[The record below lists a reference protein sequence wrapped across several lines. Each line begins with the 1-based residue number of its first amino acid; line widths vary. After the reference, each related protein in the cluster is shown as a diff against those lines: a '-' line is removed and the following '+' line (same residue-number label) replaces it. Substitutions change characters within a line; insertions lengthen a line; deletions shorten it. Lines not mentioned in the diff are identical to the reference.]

1 MSILTFLP
9 KTLYSV
15 SHLWLSF
22 QKASWHPIRTH
33 NESPQKNLADA
44 ELFSLFY
51 INYTPPRSGTFSSYT
66 FTVCVV
72 HLKQFWGHK
81 NMFRQFACLC
91 LLKRCQM
98 YFVCLHILEIN
109 TQTQHLQAW
118 NADSEWHSAN
128 VYRYLWSA
136 QMSLTKW
143 LLKFTVCKSVKW
155 QKKGMFH
162 TNNTWTSCVATAEN
176 LISLLLRSR
185 PHGHATGEMDFIAVL
200 KKKNINM
207 L

>member
-1 MSILTFLP
+1 MKRCILFHICGSQTRSICDC
-9 KTLYSV
+9 
-15 SHLWLSF
+15 SF
-22 QKASWHPIRTH
+22 QRASWPPIRTH
-33 NESPQKNLADA
+33 NESLQKNLADA

-98 YFVCLHILEIN
+98 YFVCLHILAIN

-118 NADSEWHSAN
+118 NADSEWHSTN
-128 VYRYLWSA
+128 VYKYLCLA

-155 QKKGMFH
+155 GKKGCFTQTTH
-162 TNNTWTSCVATAEN
+162 ERPASPRRETWSRFCCGHVHMVMPHVMIHVKRTS
-176 LISLLLRSR
+176 L
-185 PHGHATGEMDFIAVL
+185 
-200 KKKNINM
+200 
-207 L
+207 